1 MSARERILSRLRAA
15 QRRPHPQAPSRHLYG
30 GHPIKREGASSTDSQ
45 RSDSPSPLVGNIP
58 REAGDRGGTGAGGW
72 GVERR
77 RMLPLPDMT
86 ADERPDLF
94 SREAAALGCVVYRIS
109 RSDALEQIMDLI
121 DGDMSVLSWAET
133 ELPYAGL
140 HDLLAKLDVAIARPD
155 DRAARVGITG
165 VSAAL
170 AATGSLVL
178 ESGAGRPRSASLL
191 PDRHIA
197 LMTADQLLDDLESWQ
212 ASQAARGYPAFKQAS
227 NTVIVTGP
235 SKTADIGHQLVKGAH
250 GPREL
255 HILILD

>member
-1 MSARERILSRLRAA
+1 
-15 QRRPHPQAPSRHLYG
+15 
-30 GHPIKREGASSTDSQ
+30 
-45 RSDSPSPLVGNIP
+45 
-58 REAGDRGGTGAGGW
+58 
-72 GVERR
+72 
-77 RMLPLPDMT
+77 MLPLPDMN
-86 ADERPDLF
+86 ADERLDLF
-94 SREAAALGCVVYRIS
+94 SREAEALGCVVYRIS
-109 RSDALEQIMDLI
+109 RSDALEQIMELI
-121 DGDMSVLSWAET
+121 DGDMSVLSWAEA

>member
-1 MSARERILSRLRAA
+1 MSARDRILSRLR
-15 QRRPHPQAPSRHLYG
+15 
-30 GHPIKREGASSTDSQ
+30 GARASQ
-45 RSDSPSPLVGNIP
+45 GSPLQP
-58 REAGDRGGTGAGGW
+58 SAAEC
-72 GVERR
+72 ERR
-77 RMLPLPDMT
+77 RMLPLPELS
-86 ADERPDLF
+86 ADERLNLF
-94 SREAAALGCVVYRIS
+94 TREAQALGCFVYRIS
-109 RSDALEQIMDLI
+109 RSEALEQIMDLL
-121 DGDMSVLSWAET
+121 DGDKSVLSWAEDK
-133 ELPYAGL
+133 LPYAGL
-140 HDLLAKLDVAIARPD
+140 QELLASLDVSVAPPD
-155 DRAARVGITG
+155 AGDVRVGITG

-197 LMTADQLLDDLESWQ
+197 LMTADQVLDDLETWQ
-212 ASQAARGYPAFKQAS
+212 ASQAALGYPAFTQAS

>member
-1 MSARERILSRLRAA
+1 MSARDRILSRLR
-15 QRRPHPQAPSRHLYG
+15 
-30 GHPIKREGASSTDSQ
+30 EGQSK
-45 RSDSPSPLVGNIP
+45 SPSIAMG
-58 REAGDRGGTGAGGW
+58 GDLGGGK
-72 GVERR
+72 R
-77 RMLPLPDMT
+77 RMLPLPDLS
-86 ADERPDLF
+86 ADERLDLF
-94 SREAAALGCVVYRIS
+94 TREAEALGCVVYRLS
-109 RSDALEQIMDLI
+109 RSEALEQIMDLL
-121 DGDMSVLSWAET
+121 DGDKSVLSWAES

-140 HDLLAKLDVAIARPD
+140 QDLLAKLDVSIAQPD
-155 DRAARVGITG
+155 DGAVRVGITG

-178 ESGAGRPRSASLL
+178 ESGAGRPRNASLL

-212 ASQAARGYPAFKQAS
+212 ASQAAQDYPAFKRAS

-255 HILILD
+255 HILILN

>member
-1 MSARERILSRLRAA
+1 
-15 QRRPHPQAPSRHLYG
+15 
-30 GHPIKREGASSTDSQ
+30 
-45 RSDSPSPLVGNIP
+45 
-58 REAGDRGGTGAGGW
+58 
-72 GVERR
+72 
-77 RMLPLPDMT
+77 MLPLPDLS
-86 ADERPDLF
+86 AEERLDLF
-94 SREAAALGCVVYRIS
+94 TREAEALGCVVHRMS
-109 RSDALEQIMDLI
+109 RSEALEQIMDLL
-121 DGDMSVLSWAET
+121 DGDKSALSWAEG
-133 ELPYAGL
+133 EMPYAGL
-140 HDLLAKLDVAIARPD
+140 HDLLAELDVSIARD
-155 DRAARVGITG
+155 DDGAVRVGITG

-212 ASQAARGYPAFKQAS
+212 ASQATLDYPAFKQAS